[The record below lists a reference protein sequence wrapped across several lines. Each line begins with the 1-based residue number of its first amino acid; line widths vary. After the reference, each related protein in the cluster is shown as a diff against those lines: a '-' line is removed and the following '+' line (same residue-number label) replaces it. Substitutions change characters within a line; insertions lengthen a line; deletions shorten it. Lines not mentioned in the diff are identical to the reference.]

1 MGACSRES
9 TIILS
14 ALINTSSFTS
24 CALQVVGPA
33 ATTVVPGDSHV
44 PSITGSIVAA
54 MEITMSVSST
64 TSLAESTDT
73 TGILNR
79 FVIFAAKDSRCS
91 AVGLNAFTD
100 CMFRTLDIAS
110 SWVGAWYPVPI
121 MPTVEE
127 SGLDKYLTAIPV
139 VAPVLN

>member
-54 MEITMSVSST
+54 IEITMSDSST
-64 TSLAESTDT
+64 TFWAESTDI
-73 TGILNR
+73 TGILNWV
-79 FVIFAAKDSRCS
+79 VIFSAKDSRCS
-91 AVGLNAFTD
+91 GVGLNAFTD
-100 CMFRTLDIAS
+100 CMFRTLEMAS
-110 SWVGAWYPVPI
+110 SCDGAWYPVPI
-121 MPTVEE
+121 IPKVEE
-127 SGLDKYLTAIPV
+127 SGFDKYLTAIPV